1 MGRVQDKVILITG
14 VARGQG
20 RSHAVRLAEEGANI
34 IGIDSLEDIPS
45 VPYPMGSE
53 GDLDET
59 RDLISAAGGKHH
71 LVKADVRDRQSI
83 SDAVRDGVEL
93 FGGALDGVVAQAGV
107 MAVGNTDPASFNDTI
122 DVNLVGVLNTV
133 GAAYPHLKDGA
144 SIVITGSYAAFTS
157 AMKADPNGGAGG
169 LGYVASKRMLAAYT
183 HDLAL
188 AVAPRRIR
196 ANAVH
201 PTSVDTRMMRND
213 AIYRSFRPDLES
225 PTFEDALPALPV
237 LNLFPDPFIEVSDV
251 SHAVV
256 YLLSDESRAVTG
268 TQMRVDLG
276 AWIKLHD
283 YQSP

>member
-1 MGRVQDKVILITG
+1 MGRVQDKVVFITG

-20 RSHAVRLAEEGANI
+20 RAHAVRLAGEGANI
-34 IGIDSLEDIPS
+34 VGIDALEDVAT
-45 VPYPMGSE
+45 VPYPMGTDD
-53 GDLDET
+53 DLEET

-71 LVKADVRDRQSI
+71 LVKADVRDTQAI
-83 SDAVRDGVEL
+83 ADAVRDGAEL
-93 FGGALDGVVAQAGV
+93 FGGGLDGVVAQAGV
-107 MAVGNTDPASFNDTI
+107 MAVGNKDPQSFHDTLDI
-122 DVNLVGVLNTV
+122 NLGGVLNTV
-133 GAAYPHLKDGA
+133 SATYSHLRDGA

-169 LGYVASKRMLAAYT
+169 LGYVASKRLLAAYT

-188 AVAPRRIR
+188 AMAPRRIR

-201 PTSVDTRMMRND
+201 PTSVDTTMMRND

-237 LNLFPDPFIEVSDV
+237 LNLFPDPWIDVSDV
-251 SHAVV
+251 AHAVV